1 MKNVVSISQSVINP
15 SFQTDPDDEDPIVPP
30 T

>member
-1 MKNVVSISQSVINP
+1 MTSALL
-15 SFQTDPDDEDPIVPP
+15 SFNAIATARFSRDPDDEDPIVPP